1 VGLKHLPCV
10 MRLPHARMHARVC
23 AHALHGFAHAS
34 TESTQ
39 SAHMHARVCAHA
51 LHGFAHAS
59 TESTQSAE
67 VGAAWVPQ
75 CELFPLDHKPV
86 AKAIEQHRC
95 ERECLHSAHTFDVP
109 ANAKHV

>member
-10 MRLPHARMHARVC
+10 MRLPHAR
-23 AHALHGFAHAS
+23 
-34 TESTQ
+34 
-39 SAHMHARVCAHA
+39 MHARVCAHA

-75 CELFPLDHKPV
+75 CELFPLDHKSV

-109 ANAKHV
+109 AMRQTRTRDVRAV